1 MFCLMNEGAD
11 WRAVDAVGDTVL
23 HFACI
28 KEVPCGRHDQTLEY
42 LMSTPART
50 LKDSCNKRGDT
61 PIFLAA
67 RHVYGQVWCVLGL
80 SLLPLLWA
88 RTLQIVHTMSV
99 H

>member
-1 MFCLMNEGAD
+1 MNEGAD

-88 RTLQIVHTMSV
+88 QTLQIVHTMSV